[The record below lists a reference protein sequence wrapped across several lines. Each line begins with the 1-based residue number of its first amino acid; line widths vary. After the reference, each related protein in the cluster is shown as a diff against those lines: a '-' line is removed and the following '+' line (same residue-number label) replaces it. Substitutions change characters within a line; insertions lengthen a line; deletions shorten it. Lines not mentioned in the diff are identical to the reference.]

1 MSESRKKVVKSVKYA
16 TLYADGTIKIEGVR
30 ASYPHLDKP
39 YSGRARAGGDQGT
52 PAYSITG
59 LLDKTTHKDAKNL
72 IRDFMNDMMK
82 EHKVKDIAADKKF
95 LRDGDLSG
103 KTENEGMF
111 TVSAREQNPPIL
123 RDEKNR
129 SVERADAARKFYG
142 GCYVDI
148 LIRPWWQ
155 DNAYGKRI
163 NANLLAVKFV
173 KDGDAFGEGRI
184 TDDDVDDVFGSA
196 DDDDDSGYVEDDD
209 EEGI

>member
-1 MSESRKKVVKSVKYA
+1 MSESRKSVVKSVKFG
-16 TLYADGTIKIEGVR
+16 TLYADGTIKIENVR
-30 ASYPHLDKP
+30 ASYPHLDAP
-39 YSGRARAGGDQGT
+39 YAGRARAGGDQGK

-59 LLDKTTHKDAKNL
+59 LLDKSTHKDVKNL
-72 IRDFMNDMMK
+72 IRDHINSLMQ
-82 EHKVKDIAADKKF
+82 EHKTKDIAADRKF

-103 KTENEGMF
+103 KAENAGMF
-111 TVSAREQNPPIL
+111 TVSARETNPPIL

-155 DNAYGKRI
+155 DNAYGKRV
-163 NANLLAVKFV
+163 NANLLAVKFRG
-173 KDGDAFGEGRI
+173 DGDPFGEGRI
-184 TDDDVDDVFGSA
+184 TDDDVDDVFGGA
-196 DDDDDSGYVEDDD
+196 EDDDSGYAEDDD